1 MTALASPSVPDWPTM
16 TTPDAIDDATD
27 PTDDA
32 TDDAD
37 DPAADPRRREVVEVA
52 ARLLAEEGPHGLS
65 LRRIAAEAGGSTQL
79 VYTLFGGK
87 RGLAN
92 ALYREGFTRLAD
104 DIREALDAAPPAPDP
119 DRLVAIGRAYLG
131 FARREP
137 AFFSVMFGRAIPD
150 FTPTRSTRTA
160 GRLCTFGQVLAIA
173 SECLEAGTLVG
184 RTPHDLARIC
194 WAASHGLA
202 SLEVAGLL
210 GGGDGEPLGDR
221 DAFLEAALRV
231 PVDAHRP

>member
-1 MTALASPSVPDWPTM
+1 MTDKNWVTDKMVAM
-16 TTPDAIDDATD
+16 TTPDL
-27 PTDDA
+27 TDDPS
-32 TDDAD
+32 D
-37 DPAADPRRREVVEVA
+37 DPRRREVVEVA
-52 ARLLAEEGPHGLS
+52 ARLLAEDGPHGLS

-87 RGLAN
+87 QGLAN

-104 DIREALDAAPPAPDP
+104 DIRDALAAAPAAPDP
-119 DRLVAIGRAYLG
+119 ERVVALGRAYLA

-160 GRLCTFGQVLAIA
+160 GRLCTFGQLVALTH
-173 SECLEAGTLVG
+173 ECLEAGTLVG
-184 RTPHDLARIC
+184 RPADDLARMC
-194 WAASHGLA
+194 WATAHGLA

-210 GGGDGEPLGDR
+210 GGGDGDPLHGR
-221 DAFLEAALRV
+221 DAFLDAALRV